1 MLKLLKRELAPAGER
16 SGNIWFHGVE
26 QAALTEREAACEIG
40 FVLQN
45 PENQTVTD
53 KVWHELA
60 FGLENMGVPTPVI
73 RRRVAEMACFFG
85 IDDWFRKKTT
95 ELSGGQKQLL
105 NLAAVMVMQ
114 PKLLILDEPTSQ
126 LDPIAASD
134 FINTLRKINKEL
146 GLTIIM
152 TEHRLED
159 VFPVADQALIMDQ
172 GRVLLMEPP
181 RQAGKDV
188 RKSVR

>member
-1 MLKLLKRELAPAGER
+1 
-16 SGNIWFHGVE
+16 
-26 QAALTEREAACEIG
+26 
-40 FVLQN
+40 
-45 PENQTVTD
+45 
-53 KVWHELA
+53 
-60 FGLENMGVPTPVI
+60 
-73 RRRVAEMACFFG
+73 
-85 IDDWFRKKTT
+85 
-95 ELSGGQKQLL
+95 
-105 NLAAVMVMQ
+105 MVMQ

-172 GRVLLMEPP
+172 AE
-181 RQAGKDV
+181 
-188 RKSVR
+188 SC

>member
-1 MLKLLKRELAPAGER
+1 
-16 SGNIWFHGVE
+16 
-26 QAALTEREAACEIG
+26 
-40 FVLQN
+40 
-45 PENQTVTD
+45 
-53 KVWHELA
+53 
-60 FGLENMGVPTPVI
+60 
-73 RRRVAEMACFFG
+73 
-85 IDDWFRKKTT
+85 
-95 ELSGGQKQLL
+95 
-105 NLAAVMVMQ
+105 MVMQ

-172 GRVLLMEPP
+172 AEFC
-181 RQAGKDV
+181 
-188 RKSVR
+188 

>member
-1 MLKLLKRELAPAGER
+1 
-16 SGNIWFHGVE
+16 
-26 QAALTEREAACEIG
+26 
-40 FVLQN
+40 
-45 PENQTVTD
+45 
-53 KVWHELA
+53 
-60 FGLENMGVPTPVI
+60 
-73 RRRVAEMACFFG
+73 
-85 IDDWFRKKTT
+85 
-95 ELSGGQKQLL
+95 
-105 NLAAVMVMQ
+105 MVMQ
-114 PKLLILDEPTSQ
+114 PKLLILDEPNKQ

-181 RQAGKDV
+181 RQAGKDLKKLNSDDKMLV
-188 RKSVR
+188 GMPTPCGFIMDWMWKRKSVR